1 MNIALGIGV
10 FVISF
15 LAGAASKVLIK
26 PNWAKRFNVA
36 WSDSVGTVHADLP
49 YGDGP
54 AQKFDLY
61 LPAAQQDTYGLAVYL
76 HPGGFT
82 AGDKAGDRD
91 MLQWLCSKGYVAAG
105 INYTLFSEEHPEAN
119 VLHQTYEIHD
129 SVPHVLAAA
138 AEHGYTI
145 DRMAVGG
152 GSAGGCLALIYA
164 YRDGTTGPVPTKLV
178 FEAVGPASM
187 RREDWTCYG
196 LDKNDEAAAAMF
208 TAMSGTV
215 LSPKVVASGEYL
227 DAVRDISAADL
238 VTADAPVT
246 IMAYGK
252 HDRICPFP
260 SSERLARRLKE
271 LGVPHEYFI
280 MEHSGHGLQND
291 STQYLRYMEA
301 VERGLAAHLSSPT
314 R

>member
-1 MNIALGIGV
+1 MNIALCIGV
-10 FVISF
+10 FIVSF

-26 PNWAKRFNVA
+26 PSWAKRFNVT
-36 WSDSVGTVHADLP
+36 WSDALGTIHTDLP
-49 YGDGP
+49 YGEGP

-61 LPAAQQDTYGLAVYL
+61 LPAVRQGTYGLAVYL

-105 INYTLFSEEHPEAN
+105 INYSLFSEEHPEAN
-119 VLHQTYEIHD
+119 VLHQTHEIRD
-129 SVPHVLAAA
+129 SIPHVLAAA
-138 AEHGYTI
+138 AEHGYAI

-164 YRDGTTGPVPTKLV
+164 YRDAATAPIPTQLV

-196 LDKNDEAAAAMF
+196 LDKSDEAAAAMF
-208 TAMSGTV
+208 TAMSGTI
-215 LSPKVVASGEYL
+215 LGPESIASGAYL
-227 DAVRDISAADL
+227 DAVRNISAADL
-238 VTADAPVT
+238 VTAEAPAT

-260 SSERLARRLKE
+260 SSERLALKLKE
-271 LGVPHEYFI
+271 LGVPHKYFV

-291 STQYLRYMEA
+291 SAQYLRYMEA
-301 VERGLAAHLSSPT
+301 VEQGLETYLSIPAK
-314 R
+314 